1 MKSESLMKPGN
12 LAMAILQ
19 DQLWN
24 RLLLMKRGKKNQK
37 RSFLRYVVAGGIENG
52 TYKKGL
58 FSKKNYAEKGGA
70 GASYPR

>member
-12 LAMAILQ
+12 LAMGILQ

-24 RLLLMKRGKKNQK
+24 RLLLMKRGRENQK
-37 RSFLRYVVAGGIENG
+37 RSFFRYVVTRGIENG

-58 FSKKNYAEKGGA
+58 FSKKDYAEKGRA
-70 GASYPR
+70 GESYPT